1 MRPLDRPFRIEF
13 AGDLDSQ
20 RGELLSGRDFRLD
33 TDAPHRFFIGDP
45 SPRCTDLLRV
55 GMAVYLVDRIVRRGR
70 DRRRPWRRNLKV
82 RVEVLDRD
90 FWSSPPVSDALH
102 EAVEFV
108 TGDFWDFEFFGQ
120 PSTCQWSSPLFAQ
133 AFATES
139 PLICLYSGGLDSAS
153 GLGLHIRDYPERIVI
168 PVTVKHQPRQNTL
181 IESQYRLLR
190 DRHRATIEPLVVKSA
205 RIRSVGSSWGKEEPS
220 QRGRSFLF
228 AAAGA
233 VAASMSGVTDVEVF
247 ESGIGAIN
255 VPLLAGMVGSRA
267 TRGCHPEFFRLM
279 SCLASLV
286 ADREI
291 AYRLPFLDRTKGEM
305 VRAINDAGLAD
316 LALSTISCARYP
328 VGLRRYESCGVCPA
342 CLFRRQAMIVG
353 GIEEPSGTYTIDLF
367 GRSDRVNA
375 VKTGRLAY
383 LKAYLMQ
390 AADWAQVE
398 STGRLPDSVERHLR
412 HTRILKPGESSERFS
427 ILLCRYRDEWLKI
440 AEEGRK
446 RGYRWARLLAPAQS
460 PMDQGVSH
468 AIA

>member
-1 MRPLDRPFRIEF
+1 MKPQVRPFRIEF
-13 AGDLDSQ
+13 AGDLNSQ
-20 RGELLSGRDFRLD
+20 RGELVAGRDFRLD
-33 TDAPHRFFIGDP
+33 TRAPRRFFIGDP
-45 SPRCTDLLRV
+45 SPRCADLLRV
-55 GMAVYLVDRIVRRGR
+55 GMAVYLVDRIVRRGTGR
-70 DRRRPWRRNLKV
+70 TRPWRRNLKV
-82 RVEVLDRD
+82 RVEVHDRD
-90 FWSSPPVSDALH
+90 FWSSLALSDALH

-108 TGDFWDFEFFGQ
+108 TGDFWEIEFSGQ
-120 PSTCQWSSPLFAQ
+120 RSVCEWSRPLLA
-133 AFATES
+133 AAVAADS

-153 GLGLHIRDYPERIVI
+153 GLGLQIKKFPERTFN
-168 PVTVKHQPRQNTL
+168 PVTVKHQPRQHTL

-190 DRHRATIEPLVVKSA
+190 GRHRATIEPLVVKSA
-205 RIRSVGSSWGKEEPS
+205 RIGSVGSRWGKEEPS

-233 VAASMSGVTDVEVF
+233 VAASMAGVTEVEVF

-255 VPLLAGMVGSRA
+255 VPLLAGMVGSRP

-279 SCLASLV
+279 SHLASLV
-286 ADREI
+286 AAREI
-291 AYRLPFLDRTKGEM
+291 TFRLPFFNRTKGEM
-305 VRAINDAGLAD
+305 VRSINDAGLAD

-328 VGLRRYESCGVCPA
+328 RGFRPYESCGVCPA

-367 GRSDRVNA
+367 GRKDHVNSI
-375 VKTGRLAY
+375 KPQRLEY

-390 AADWAQVE
+390 VADWAQIE
-398 STGRLPDSVERHLR
+398 LIGLPNSVERHLR
-412 HTRILKPGESSERFS
+412 HTHILEPGESSERLS
-427 ILLCRYRDEWLKI
+427 NLLCRNRDEWLRI

-446 RGYRWARLLAPAQS
+446 RGYRWARLLAPSQS